1 MSRGT
6 PFLLK
11 MIIVVLVIAVFGTGG
26 LIIRHIVFDSKDT
39 TPRTEAERALLLA
52 AQAVKADPNDPR
64 ARIKLAAVYLDIGRI
79 NVAVSEAQTATKLAP
94 DDAEAFYILGLAQRE
109 KGNLSGAAIT
119 LEKAVKME
127 GKLAPFYQTCW
138 AELARIYLKQERYKE
153 AIKAYDSALGFGPES
168 APLLYEMGRAYE
180 QSGDKAKAIAYFEEA
195 LQFVPDYNE
204 AQKALA
210 KLKKEQA
217 SAKKPAK
224 PAAK

>member
-11 MIIVVLVIAVFGTGG
+11 AITAVLVIAVVGTGG
-26 LIIRHIVFDSKDT
+26 AIIRHVAFDDKDT
-39 TPRTEAERALLLA
+39 TPRTESERALLLA
-52 AQAVKADPNDPR
+52 VQAVKADPDDSR

-79 NVAVSEAQTATKLAP
+79 NTAVGEAQIATKLAP
-94 DDAEAFYILGLAQRE
+94 DDAEAFYILGLANKE
-109 KGNLSGAAIT
+109 KGNLTEAART
-119 LEKAVKME
+119 LEKAAKME

-138 AELARIYLKQERYKE
+138 AELARIYLKQEKYKQ

-180 QSGDKAKAIAYFEEA
+180 KSGDKAKAIVYFEEA
-195 LQFVPDYNE
+195 LQFVPDYKE
-204 AQKALA
+204 AQDALA
-210 KLKKEQA
+210 KVKNGKTTA
-217 SAKKPAK
+217 AKPEK